1 VAPAVLLAAA
11 LGGAGAMAAG
21 CRAGDRGRGGRAMAD
36 HLGPA
41 FWTAARWQ
49 RRCGGVRTSYNP
61 DRELTDDTLTLV
73 PGDARWLDFVYWA
86 FNNKVT
92 EHQVEAYGGTGWDGP
107 KGGVIFH
114 WAPGSHWERDT
125 LASFGFT
132 LGHTAGEHR
141 LVDTMFP
148 AFFERYGGTYGV
160 SLKDRLTEIAPTSP
174 QPWIDF
180 LEYTGGAESP
190 YYRYLFHQEA
200 VVDAAERR
208 IHFIAGQG
216 VAFSY
221 TFERYYHELRE
232 VLTDCRA
239 VDFFEMY
246 DLLGPGFAARGNWA
260 RQDPPEES
268 LARVGYVGI
277 GAPVEPG
284 RAQAQR
290 YQPIVAPIP
299 VPPDLAE
306 AARMRRGQTVYLAQC
321 SMCHGVAGDGAG
333 FLAAGFDV
341 APRDFRAGTYKYR
354 STEGGEL
361 PTVEDLERVIGA
373 GVPGTT
379 MPAWAQFL
387 TPDQIGDVARYLVV
401 LSPRHLTAWRAGQVP
416 RRLASTTPPRD
427 LPIGSPAAVTAG
439 AALWRQLQCAQCHG
453 ADGKGGGPSAA
464 TLVDDWG
471 RRIKATDLTYRW
483 SFRNRHAP
491 GDIYRTIFGGLN
503 GTPMPAYGP
512 ALPDERDRWR
522 LVGYVESLSPPARP
536 VTRLAAFKAAR
547 AAATAPA
554 APAEIPRPGRPAGDP
569 DATLVRIGGD
579 TNACSCTHRIEPKG
593 DARQGR

>member
-1 VAPAVLLAAA
+1 MSLTLLVAGLAG
-11 LGGAGAMAAG
+11 LGATAAG
-21 CRAGDRGRGGRAMAD
+21 CRGDGRQAD
-36 HLGPA
+36 VAHHLGPA

-49 RRCGGVRTSYNP
+49 QRCRGIRTSYNP
-61 DRELTDDTLTLV
+61 DRELTDETLTLV
-73 PGDARWLDFVYWA
+73 PGDARWLDFIFWA

-92 EHQVEAYGGTGWDGP
+92 EHQVEAYGGTGWNGP

-132 LGHTAGEHR
+132 LGHTVGEHR

-160 SLKDRLTEIAPTSP
+160 SLKDRLTEIAPASS

-180 LEYTGGAESP
+180 LQYTGGAESP

-200 VVDAAERR
+200 VVEPAARR

-260 RQDPPEES
+260 HQNPPAEG
-268 LARVGYVGI
+268 LAHVGYI
-277 GAPVEPG
+277 GSDSPVEPG
-284 RAQAQR
+284 KEETRR
-290 YQPIVAPIP
+290 YQPIVPPVP
-299 VPPDLAE
+299 VPPDLLEAE
-306 AARMRRGQTVYLAQC
+306 RMRRGQAVYLAQC
-321 SMCHGVAGDGAG
+321 PMCHGVTGDGAG

-354 STEGGEL
+354 STESGEL
-361 PTVEDLERVIGA
+361 PTIEDLEHVIGT

-387 TPDQIGDVARYLVV
+387 TVDQIGDVARYLIV
-401 LSPRHLTAWRAGQVP
+401 LSSRHVAAWRSRQP
-416 RRLASTTPPRD
+416 PQRLAITAPSPGD
-427 LPIGSPAAVTAG
+427 LATGSPAAVIGG
-439 AALWRQLQCAQCHG
+439 AALWQRLQCAQCHG
-453 ADGKGGGPSAA
+453 ADGKGGGPAAA

-471 RRIKATDLTYRW
+471 RSIPATDLTYRW
-483 SFRNRHAP
+483 SFRNGHSA
-491 GDIYRTIFGGLN
+491 GDVYRTIFGGLN
-503 GTPMPAYGP
+503 GTPMPSYGP
-512 ALPDERDRWR
+512 AVSDEHDRWR
-522 LVGYVESLSPPARP
+522 LSAYVESLSPPARP
-536 VTRLAAFKAAR
+536 VTHLAAFKAAR
-547 AAATAPA
+547 AAATP
-554 APAEIPRPGRPAGDP
+554 APAERAGTDRPGGNGRDSM
-569 DATLVRIGGD
+569 VRVGGD
-579 TNACSCTHRIEPKG
+579 ANACACTQRIEPKS
-593 DARQGR
+593 DAR